1 MSDNHLSFSQIS
13 MFLRC
18 SQSWYYRYIDPGVP
32 LPPGIALIKGKSVH
46 SGIEY
51 NFSQKI
57 ESHADLDKKDIVDK
71 AVFEYEESTKN
82 TEIFI
87 TEEDGGK
94 GKAMIIG
101 EGLDSL
107 VAATELYVDEAAPT
121 IQPVAVELRQ
131 TVNIPDCRPLV
142 TVIDCI
148 DDQKRVRDFKVT
160 GKSKPQSEADN
171 SLQLTLYAL
180 AYHDVNGEMPNEL
193 TLDTLVTTK
202 KPKYSVISTKR
213 DEMDFITAVRT
224 IQAVEK
230 AINAE
235 IFLPPAEGSW
245 VCSSRHCGYYKMCKF
260 KNKKSF

>member
-1 MSDNHLSFSQIS
+1 MNENHLSFSQIN

-18 SQSWYYRYIDPGVP
+18 SQSWYYRYIDPGIV

-51 NFSQKI
+51 NFGQKI
-57 ESHADLDKKDIVDK
+57 KSKVDLPKKDIVDK
-71 AVFEYEESTKN
+71 AVFEYDEQTKN
-82 TEIFI
+82 AEIYI
-87 TEEDGGK
+87 TDEEAGK
-94 GKAMIIG
+94 GKKEIIG

-107 VAATELYVDEAAPT
+107 VKVTELYADEAAPT
-121 IQPVAVELRQ
+121 IQPVSVELKQ
-131 TVNIPDCRPLV
+131 TVNIPDCRPLI

-148 DDQKRVRDFKVT
+148 DDKKTVRDFKVT
-160 GKSKPQSEADN
+160 GKSKPQNEADN

-180 AYHDVNGEMPNEL
+180 AYHDINGEMPEEL

-202 KPKYSVISTKR
+202 KPKYAVIKTKR
-213 DEMDFITAVRT
+213 DEMDFITAIRT

-235 IFLPPAEGSW
+235 VFLPPAEGSY
-245 VCSSRHCGYYKMCKF
+245 VCDPKWCGYYSMCKF
-260 KNKKSF
+260 RNKKSF